1 MEVRCVAKRCT
12 GTVRWFDGSKGY
24 GYISSEDGEEVFV
37 HYSAIAGKDSPFLS
51 VGENVVFFLEQTVRG
66 PQALDVTRL
75 N

>member
-37 HYSAIAGKDSPFLS
+37 HYSAIASKDSHFLS
-51 VGENVVFFLEQTVRG
+51 VGESVAFFLKQTVRG
-66 PQALDVTRL
+66 PQALEVTRL

>member
-12 GTVRWFDGSKGY
+12 GVVRWFDGSKGY

-37 HYSAIAGKDSPFLS
+37 HYSAIAGKDSPILS
-51 VGENVVFFLEQTVRG
+51 VGDSVVFFLKQTVRG
-66 PQALDVTRL
+66 PQALDVARL